1 MCYQSIKYFIVD
13 ECFDNIYP
21 SQQEQHLKYALKKLN
36 LNNDHSHTVFY
47 FKEDIED
54 D

>member
-13 ECFDNIYP
+13 GCFGNIYP
-21 SQQEQHLKYALKKLN
+21 NQEEQHLKYAMKQIN
-36 LNNDHSHTVFY
+36 LNNDHPHTVFY
-47 FKEDIED
+47 FKEDVED